1 MIAVPSPPAFRLR
14 LSWPR
19 CILSLF
25 LLIPASLSADEP
37 LVADLDNHLVAIT
50 AGFTGEELLLFGT
63 MQGDGDIVVVVHGP
77 KQDIVARRKDR
88 VAGIWMNTESVEFKG
103 VPSFYSVATTAKSGL
118 DLPPSALRRHQI
130 GLENIRLQTDD
141 ILSQKDYDQFAA
153 SVLRNKVAIGLFSPD
168 AGVVERRGR
177 QLFRASVLIP
187 TNVPVGTYT
196 VETLLVRDGQVA
208 AAQTTPLFVN
218 KEGFGAQV
226 YRTAYMQPAL
236 YGLAAIF
243 IAGFAGL
250 AANWIFQKL

>member
-1 MIAVPSPPAFRLR
+1 MIAIMTRPTFPFR

-19 CILSLF
+19 CILG
-25 LLIPASLSADEP
+25 LLMLMPITLSADEP

-88 VAGIWMNTESVEFKG
+88 VVGVWMNTESVEFKG

-130 GLENIRLQTDD
+130 GPENIRLQTDQV
-141 ILSQKDYDQFAA
+141 LSPEDYELFAS

-226 YRTAYMQPAL
+226 YRTTQMQPAL
-236 YGLAAIF
+236 YGLVAIF

>member
-1 MIAVPSPPAFRLR
+1 MIATLIQRPFAFRR
-14 LSWPR
+14 SWSR
-19 CILSLF
+19 CLFGLLLF
-25 LLIPASLSADEP
+25 LPMSLSADEP

-88 VAGIWMNTESVEFKG
+88 VAGIWMNTESVLFKG
-103 VPSFYSVATTAKSGL
+103 VPSFYSVATTAKTGL
-118 DLPPSALRRHQI
+118 DLPASALRRHQI
-130 GLENIRLQTDD
+130 GLENIRLLTDD
-141 ILSQKDYDQFAA
+141 IISEKTYDFFAA
-153 SVLRNKVAIGLFSPD
+153 SVLRSKMAIGLYSPD
-168 AGVVERRGR
+168 AGIVERRGR
-177 QLFRASVLIP
+177 QLFRASVMIP

-196 VETLLVRDGQVA
+196 VETLLVRDGQIA

-226 YRTAYMQPAL
+226 FRTAHMQPAL
-236 YGLAAIF
+236 YGIAAIL
-243 IAGFAGL
+243 IAALAGL